1 MKRLASILLFVA
13 LFQTAQTQEI
23 AYVVSYDSAG
33 IIVCKK
39 CHKIE
44 TVEKLLNEK
53 FQQFKTN
60 GVFMD
65 IYIEKK
71 RVTKNGKL
79 KRIKIK

>member
-1 MKRLASILLFVA
+1 MG
-13 LFQTAQTQEI
+13 TAQAQTEPNI

-33 IIVCKK
+33 IIVSKK

-44 TVEKLLNEK
+44 TVEKLLLDKFEK
-53 FQQFKTN
+53 FKSN

-71 RVTKNGKL
+71 RVTKSGKL
-79 KRIKIK
+79 KRIKL